1 MNIFYTPDITG
12 DEYVLDENE
21 SKHCVRV
28 LRQVKGDVLRLV
40 DGKGG
45 WYRAE
50 ITEADP
56 RRCKVKV
63 LEHVVDYE
71 KRSFHLHVAIAP
83 TKNNDRFEWFLEKAT
98 EIGIDEITPLICEH
112 SERRNIKP
120 ERLNK
125 VVVAAMKQSLKAY
138 LPRLN
143 NYTNFEAFIQNEHE
157 GLKVIAHCDELHKTH
172 LFHERSDFI
181 DPDFGRLFEKPLEA
195 IVVFGGRNGHV
206 QMEGSLFIIY
216 NMLEHLHLTTT
227 GIGFGNFGTVPS
239 ALPVDQPQHIAFHL
253 AQYPYTMLR
262 FILIEHVF
270 IAGNI
275 GSIENIHCNNCSSQS
290 IEPAHF

>member
-1 MNIFYTPDITG
+1 MNIFYTPDIAG

-40 DGKGG
+40 DGMGG

-63 LEHVVDYE
+63 LEHVEEYE
-71 KRSFHLHVAIAP
+71 KRPFHLHVAIAP

-157 GLKVIAHCDELHKTH
+157 GLKLIAHCDELNKTH
-172 LFHERSDFI
+172 LFHE
-181 DPDFGRLFEKPLEA
+181 LEA
-195 IVVFGGRNGHV
+195 GQKVLVLIGP
-206 QMEGSLFIIY
+206 EGDFSRKEI
-216 NMLEHLHLTTT
+216 EQ
-227 GIGFGNFGTVPS
+227 
-239 ALPVDQPQHIAFHL
+239 AL
-253 AQYPYTMLR
+253 AQGYKAVSLGQSRLR
-262 FILIEHVF
+262 TET
-270 IAGNI
+270 AGLVATQMVNLMNEI
-275 GSIENIHCNNCSSQS
+275 K
-290 IEPAHF
+290 